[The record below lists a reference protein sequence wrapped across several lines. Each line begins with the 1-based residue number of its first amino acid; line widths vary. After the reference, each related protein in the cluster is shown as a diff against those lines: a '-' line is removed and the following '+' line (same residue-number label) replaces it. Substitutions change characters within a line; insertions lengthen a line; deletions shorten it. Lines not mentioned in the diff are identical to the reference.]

1 MGQATLRAVPAP
13 VEVLHYTDPAC
24 PWAYSAEPFFRALE
38 WRYGDRLAWRHV
50 MIGLTEDYRQYEQR
64 GYSIASQMTGYARF
78 RRRFGMPFGAPP
90 RERLISSG
98 RACRA
103 VVAARQQGT
112 EVADALLRSFR
123 FAWFTSDRLMDTDE
137 DLAEVAGTVDGLDA
151 AAVVALLD
159 DPEVEA
165 AYQSDRAEARAALEP
180 AILQGKTART
190 DGPERFTA
198 PSLVFR
204 HGGRVLVAGGWQP
217 LEAYDVCVA
226 NLLDEGTRRT
236 TPTPEELVAAY
247 PRGVT
252 TQEVARTCT
261 DGNDDVDRPAT
272 EDALLELAARGVMTR
287 TALGD
292 DALWRP
298 A

>member
-1 MGQATLRAVPAP
+1 VPAP

-50 MIGLTEDYRQYEQR
+50 MIGLTEDYRVYEQR
-64 GYSIASQMTGYARF
+64 GYTIASQMTGYANF
-78 RRRFGMPFGAPP
+78 RRRFGMAFGAPP
-90 RERLISSG
+90 RERLVSSG

-103 VVAARQQGT
+103 VVAARRQGT
-112 EVADALLRSFR
+112 ELADALLRAFR
-123 FAWFTSDRLMDTDE
+123 FGWFTSNRLMDTDE
-137 DLAEVAGTVDGLDA
+137 AIAEVAGTVDGLDA

-159 DPEVEA
+159 DPDVEA

-204 HGGRVLVAGGWQP
+204 QGDRVLVAGGWQP

-226 NLLDEGTRRT
+226 NLLGGVERRA
-236 TPTPEELVAAY
+236 TPTPAELIAAY
-247 PRGVT
+247 PRGLT
-252 TQEVARTCT
+252 TEEVARVCT
-261 DGNDDVDRPAT
+261 DGNDDVDRAAA
-272 EDALLELAARGVMTR
+272 EEALLALCGRGLATR
-287 TALGD
+287 TPLGD

-298 A
+298 VA